1 MAATSALR
9 PPIDKYNAPYWAALR
24 ERKIRIPRC
33 RACGHLQFPMGPCC
47 SSCLGEAFDWIGCSG
62 RGTIWSYVVY
72 HHAFHPSLAD
82 KLPYNVAE
90 VQLEDGPKVISNI
103 VGVPPDALQAGM
115 EVKAH
120 FDRID
125 DELTL
130 LRFEPAGGEAQP

>member
-1 MAATSALR
+1 MAETPALR

-24 ERKIRIPRC
+24 ERKVRIPRC

-47 SSCLGEAFDWIGCSG
+47 SNCLGEAFDWIECSG

-82 KLPYNVAE
+82 QLPYNVAE

-130 LRFEPAGGEAQP
+130 LRFEPADAEAQP